1 MSRSLLA
8 LIVVLGVA
16 SPAAAQIYSWRD
28 ADGKLAKYRPATR
41 DDVAAVLVD
50 PHGFLILSYPAG
62 YDGNLLKKDLARLI
76 KG

>member
-1 MSRSLLA
+1 MKPVERA
-8 LIVVLGVA
+8 
-16 SPAAAQIYSWRD
+16 RD
-28 ADGKLAKYRPATR
+28 ADEKLAKYRPAAS
-41 DDVAAVLVD
+41 DDISAVLVD

>member
-1 MSRSLLA
+1 MRV
-8 LIVVLGVA
+8 VVLDANLSAGALEAMKPVERA
-16 SPAAAQIYSWRD
+16 RD
-28 ADGKLAKYRPATR
+28 ADEKLATYRPAKD
-41 DDVAAVLVD
+41 DDVAALLVD

>member
-1 MSRSLLA
+1 LSHFLSEPHRRQRLLQKRNSI
-8 LIVVLGVA
+8 LQQ
-16 SPAAAQIYSWRD
+16 PAAN
-28 ADGKLAKYRPATR
+28 
-41 DDVAAVLVD
+41 DDVSAVFVD